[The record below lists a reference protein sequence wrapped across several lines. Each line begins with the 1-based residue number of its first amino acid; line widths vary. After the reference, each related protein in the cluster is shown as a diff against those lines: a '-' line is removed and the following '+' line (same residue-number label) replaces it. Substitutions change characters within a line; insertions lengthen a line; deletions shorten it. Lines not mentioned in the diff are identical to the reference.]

1 MPQIFIGSQLP
12 NFNFNSQ
19 LGEDDFYSH
28 VGQKWSIIFSHP
40 ADFTPICTT
49 ELGELARN
57 GDEFFDRDTKVLG
70 LSTNDVASHQAWIA
84 DIKAATGQTVDFPI
98 ICDTDLN
105 ISVLLGMISQEM
117 RDEVGKDNNNTLLP
131 AIRTVLI
138 VSPDR
143 KLQVSERSVRAL
155 MKTRVRA
162 TTTTTT
168 TT

>member
-1 MPQIFIGSQLP
+1 
-12 NFNFNSQ
+12 
-19 LGEDDFYSH
+19 
-28 VGQKWSIIFSHP
+28 
-40 ADFTPICTT
+40 
-49 ELGELARN
+49 
-57 GDEFFDRDTKVLG
+57 
-70 LSTNDVASHQAWIA
+70 
-84 DIKAATGQTVDFPI
+84 
-98 ICDTDLN
+98 
-105 ISVLLGMISQEM
+105 M

>member
-1 MPQIFIGSQLP
+1 M
-12 NFNFNSQ
+12 
-19 LGEDDFYSH
+19 
-28 VGQKWSIIFSHP
+28 
-40 ADFTPICTT
+40 
-49 ELGELARN
+49 
-57 GDEFFDRDTKVLG
+57 LG

-155 MKTRVRA
+155 MKTRIREYERRSA
-162 TTTTTT
+162 RNCYRHKGYIHY
-168 TT
+168 